1 MNTLFSLRP
10 VLAVDKGE
18 HDYVNVSASAGQ
30 ICGEGGI
37 WKIVRTS
44 GKILATPRIVLYSS
58 PVSIFIPSESQQTE
72 KSGEGIEFS
81 LRENMGLRWPEPIY
95 MCVGYV
101 LKSRF
106 SAGKM
111 WSISMIL
118 LILNNE
124 WSNFKKLLFILL

>member
-10 VLAVDKGE
+10 VLAVDRGE
-18 HDYVNVSASAGQ
+18 HDYVNVSASPSQ
-30 ICGEGGI
+30 VGGGGGGGCEKLCVPLEKF
-37 WKIVRTS
+37 WLR
-44 GKILATPRIVLYSS
+44 PCIVLYSS
-58 PVSIFIPSESQQTE
+58 PVSTFIPSKSQQTE
-72 KSGEGIEFS
+72 KSGEGIDFS

-111 WSISMIL
+111 
-118 LILNNE
+118 
-124 WSNFKKLLFILL
+124 

>member
-1 MNTLFSLRP
+1 MRTDSKH
-10 VLAVDKGE
+10 DGIKHE
-18 HDYVNVSASAGQ
+18 HVIFTQACPRSRQ
-30 ICGEGGI
+30 
-37 WKIVRTS
+37 
-44 GKILATPRIVLYSS
+44 ILATPRIVLYSS
-58 PVSIFIPSESQQTE
+58 PVSIFIPSECQQTE

-111 WSISMIL
+111 
-118 LILNNE
+118 
-124 WSNFKKLLFILL
+124 